1 MTKTD
6 HSFVDRRPIAILQA
20 GAILAPLTAYSML
33 GAAER
38 GGFSPACARLDL
50 SAATII
56 EARGKSAGTPTP
68 WLANA
73 GLAHLQARM
82 LCGAGE
88 EEKGHHPLPPDHRR
102 RHVACRAADAVSR
115 P

>member
-1 MTKTD
+1 MN
-6 HSFVDRRPIAILQA
+6 HSFDNRRPFAILLI

-33 GAAER
+33 SAAER
-38 GGFSPACARLDL
+38 GGFTPTCARLDL
-50 SAATII
+50 SASTII
-56 EARGKSAGTPTP
+56 EERGMIAGTPTP

-88 EEKGHHPLPPDHRR
+88 EEKAIILYRR
-102 RHVACRAADAVSR
+102 IIGGDMSLAAAPVTQ
-115 P
+115 